1 MRFRGALFPD
11 AQAGESLAPMIRWKD
26 KGHPMSN
33 YVTNSAEISTE
44 TSFAIGKLTINRD
57 DAESFLSALDPAAT
71 EFTFQTFDD
80 NVKRKDKQL
89 TRILHG
95 TLERCWDQLTNL
107 SRRGAGIFVTVNETD
122 GEGRNASNVKRVR
135 ALFIDLDGTPLPA
148 EDAFHVKPHIVIES
162 SPGKWHC
169 YWLVT
174 NCTLDQFNALQRR
187 LIRNYDSDKSVHDL
201 PRVMRLLPSV
211 TRVAEAHDHE
221 PYAVEQVTEGLLE
234 VDETKPRGDSAGGG
248 AATPIRTGSSSIA
261 ARSRSPAHQIGPSP
275 KTRSCA
281 QRWLRSPP
289 TRASSP
295 RSSATVA
302 WCGSTSAALFTGAAG
317 TSAAKRYGA
326 TGRAGAPSS
335 TRRD

>member
-1 MRFRGALFPD
+1 MPT
-11 AQAGESLAPMIRWKD
+11 
-26 KGHPMSN
+26 N
-33 YVTNSAEISTE
+33 VTTTAAVVNGPSKNDSTG
-44 TSFAIGKLTINRD
+44 AIGSPGSTLPLNRD
-57 DAESFLSALDPAAT
+57 DTETFRAALDPAAT

-80 NVKRKDKQL
+80 NAERADKQL

-95 TLERCWDQLTNL
+95 PLGRCWDLLTDLN
-107 SRRGAGIFVTVNETD
+107 RRGAGVFVTVNETD
-122 GEGRNASNVKRVR
+122 GRGRTAENIKRVR

-148 EDAFHVKPHIVIES
+148 EDAFHVKPHIIIES
-162 SPGKWHC
+162 SPGRWHC

-201 PRVMRLLPSV
+201 PRVMRLPGFVHQKVDKHGRASVPSV

-261 ARSRSPAHQIGPSP
+261 ARSRSPAQQI
-275 KTRSCA
+275 
-281 QRWLRSPP
+281 
-289 TRASSP
+289 
-295 RSSATVA
+295 
-302 WCGSTSAALFTGAAG
+302 
-317 TSAAKRYGA
+317 
-326 TGRAGAPSS
+326 
-335 TRRD
+335 